1 MRLTK
6 NIENKNRWNKETN
19 ELSNLKK
26 LLNEFNE
33 NTANADITKVEIV
46 VDIDEF

>member
-1 MRLTK
+1 MEQGNQRIIK
-6 NIENKNRWNKETN
+6 FK
-19 ELSNLKK
+19 KK

>member
-6 NIENKNRWNKETN
+6 TSRIRIDGTRKPTN
-19 ELSNLKK
+19 YQIKKK